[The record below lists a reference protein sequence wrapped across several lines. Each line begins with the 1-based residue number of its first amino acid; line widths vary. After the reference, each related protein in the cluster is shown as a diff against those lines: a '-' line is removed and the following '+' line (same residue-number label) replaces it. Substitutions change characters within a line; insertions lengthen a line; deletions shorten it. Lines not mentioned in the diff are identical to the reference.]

1 MNKDIDP
8 TLEVVHLLDTAY
20 KLRGENMHLS
30 IELAQEALEKSR
42 ELSNSSLIGRS
53 LSKLALFHMVNADNQ
68 KAIEMS
74 EEAIT
79 YFKKNNDELGIA
91 KAKYNI
97 AGVYYKTN
105 NYHLGMFHL
114 IDCLTIFRKHK
125 DKHNESKTHKTL
137 GTVYEILGDQHNA
150 IIAYENAISCAID
163 VHNKNLESNAYNPLS
178 SIFLKQGNIKK
189 ALETIELSVSIKKET
204 GDTRGYAF
212 AIYGRGK
219 VFTHLDRYEEALRDF
234 DEALAIHE
242 HVGDQF
248 AIAMCHNKMAKLFI
262 KTGERDKAKACLK
275 IALDISTSN
284 NLSVMKYKCHYFMY
298 TIYKE
303 ERDQTKA
310 LEYLEK
316 YIEEKDAAINS
327 QTLKII
333 ENYERISKI
342 QSKENEAELQRQKD
356 EIVAQQERAEQ
367 TASMKQ
373 NFLSAMSHEIRTPLN
388 AVTSIISL
396 LRERSDEEEKKLL
409 TSLRFSS
416 KNLMRIINDILDFS
430 KLDSNKMSLEKHPV
444 KFKEVLHNIQQ
455 TYVSLAEDKGI
466 TLALTIGDNVANS
479 YEIDETKLFQI
490 LGNLVSNAI
499 KFTEKGSV
507 AIIVEIVTTHQDT
520 DVLSFKVKDTG
531 IGIPLAERERLFESF
546 YMPKSIMTR
555 NDGGTGLGLSIV
567 KKLIELHG
575 STITI
580 DSEEGEGSV
589 FNFELEFKKAE
600 APVHMDKDMFTALQ
614 NKTAILAEDNEINA
628 LVMRQLLNKWGI
640 SIKRVK
646 NGKQAIVQA
655 QEIKV
660 DFILMDIHM
669 PEMNG
674 FDATHVIRSTEN
686 LNQHT
691 PIFALTADV
700 TSANK
705 GAFSKLFN
713 GFLWKP
719 IEIPRLFDALTKLY
733 SEKDI
738 TPTNLIDTK

>member
-1 MNKDIDP
+1 MNKEIDP
-8 TLEVVHLLDTAY
+8 TLEIVHLLDKAY
-20 KLRGENMHLS
+20 ELRGENMHLS
-30 IELAQEALEKSR
+30 IQLAQEALDKSR
-42 ELSNSSLIGRS
+42 ELDNAPLIGES
-53 LSKLALFHMVNADNQ
+53 LSKLALFHMVSANNQ
-68 KAIEMS
+68 KAIELS
-74 EEAIT
+74 EQAII
-79 YFKKNNDELGIA
+79 YFKKNNNELGIA

-125 DKHNESKTHKTL
+125 DTHNESKTHKTL
-137 GTVYEILGDQHNA
+137 GTIYEILGDQQNA

-163 VHNKNLESNAYNPLS
+163 IKDKNLESNAYNPLS
-178 SIFLKQGNIKK
+178 GIFLKQGNTKK
-189 ALETIELSVSIKKET
+189 ALDIIELSVSIKKET
-204 GDTRGYAF
+204 GDKRGYAF
-212 AIYGRGK
+212 AVYGRGK
-219 VFTHLDRYEEALRDF
+219 VYTNLERYEEACDDF
-234 DEALAIHE
+234 EEALTIHE
-242 HVGDQF
+242 SVGDQF

-262 KTGERDKAKACLK
+262 KTGERDKAKKCLK
-275 IALDISTSN
+275 IALDISHSN
-284 NLSVMKYKCHYFMY
+284 NLSLMKNKCYYFMY
-298 TIYKE
+298 SIYKE
-303 ERDQTKA
+303 EGENLMA

-316 YIEEKDAAINS
+316 YLAEKDAAINS
-327 QTLKII
+327 QTLKVI

-342 QSKENEAELQRQKD
+342 QSKENKAKLRRQKA
-356 EIVAQQERAEQ
+356 EIAAQQERAEQ
-367 TASMKQ
+367 TSAMKQ

-396 LRERSDEEEKKLL
+396 LRDRSDEQDKKLL
-409 TSLRFSS
+409 TSLRFSA
-416 KNLMRIINDILDFS
+416 KNLMQIINDILDFS
-430 KLDSNKMSLEKHPV
+430 KLDSNKMTLEKHPV

-455 TYVSLAEDKGI
+455 TYLTLAEDKGI
-466 TLALTIGDNVANS
+466 RLELVISNTVADS

-499 KFTEKGSV
+499 KFTEKGAVLISV
-507 AIIVEIVTTHQDT
+507 DT
-520 DVLSFKVKDTG
+520 VSVQSDIDRLSFKVKDTG
-531 IGIPLAERERLFESF
+531 IGIPESERERLFESF

-575 STITI
+575 STITME
-580 DSEEGEGSV
+580 SEEGKGSV
-589 FNFELEFKKAE
+589 FHFELEFKKAE
-600 APVHMDKDMFTALQ
+600 APVHMDKDMFEALQ

-655 QEIKV
+655 LELKV

-674 FDATHVIRSTEN
+674 FDAARIIRSTEN
-686 LNQHT
+686 VNQHT

-705 GAFSKLFN
+705 EEFPDLFN

-719 IEIPRLFDALTKLY
+719 IEIPRLFDTLTKLY
-733 SEKDI
+733 SEKD
-738 TPTNLIDTK
+738 TTEVSLIDTE

>member
-1 MNKDIDP
+1 MNRETDP
-8 TLEVVHLLDTAY
+8 TIEVIELLDKAY
-20 KLRGENMHLS
+20 ELRGENMHHS
-30 IELAQEALEKSR
+30 IELAQEALNKSR
-42 ELSNSSLIGRS
+42 ILNDSSLIGKS
-53 LSKLALFHMVNADNQ
+53 LSKLALFHMVSADNQ
-68 KAIEMS
+68 QAIKMS
-74 EEAIT
+74 EQAIAH
-79 YFKKNNDELGIA
+79 FKKDNDELGIA

-114 IDCLTIFRKHK
+114 IDCLTIFRKYN
-125 DKHNESKTHKTL
+125 DQHNESRTHKTL
-137 GTVYEILGDQHNA
+137 GTIYEVLGDQENA
-150 IIAYENAISCAID
+150 IKAYKSAISCAIEAKD
-163 VHNKNLESNAYNPLS
+163 KNLESNAYNPLS
-178 SIFLKQGNIKK
+178 GILLKRGEIAQ
-189 ALETIELSVSIKKET
+189 ALETIELSVSIKIATK
-204 GDTRGYAF
+204 DRRGYAF
-212 AIYGRGK
+212 AIYGRAK
-219 VFTHLDRYEEALRDF
+219 VLTYLERY
-234 DEALAIHE
+234 DEALKDFQEALVIHE
-242 HVGDQF
+242 EVGDQF

-262 KTGERDKAKACLK
+262 KTGKRELAKKCLG
-275 IALDISTSN
+275 IAIDISTEN
-284 NLSVMKYKCHYFMY
+284 DLSIMKYKCYYFMY
-298 TIYKE
+298 SIYKE
-303 ERDQTKA
+303 EDNSEISLDF
-310 LEYLEK
+310 LER
-316 YIEEKDAAINS
+316 YIKEKDAAHNS

-333 ENYERISKI
+333 ENYERISKL
-342 QSKENEAELQRQKD
+342 QSKENEAKLKRQKA
-356 EIVAQQERAEQ
+356 EIAAQQERAEQ

-396 LRERSDEEEKKLL
+396 LQERSDEQEKKLL

-416 KNLMRIINDILDFS
+416 RNLMRIINDILDFS
-430 KLDSNKMSLEKHPV
+430 KLESNKMDLEKHPV
-444 KFKEVLHNIQQ
+444 KFKEVLHNIHQ

-466 TLALTIGDNVANS
+466 QLELKIADTVACS

-490 LGNLVSNAI
+490 IGNLVSNAI

-507 AIIVEIVTTHQDT
+507 EISVNTITIGKET
-520 DVLSFKVKDTG
+520 DRLYFKVKDTG
-531 IGIPLAERERLFESF
+531 IGIPVSEREKLFESF

-567 KKLIELHG
+567 KKLIELHD
-575 STITI
+575 STISI
-580 DSEEGEGSV
+580 DSIEGEGST
-589 FNFELEFKKAE
+589 FKFELEFKKVE
-600 APVHMDKDMFTALQ
+600 APVHMGKDMFKSLQ

-646 NGKQAIVQA
+646 NGKQAVVQA
-655 QEIKV
+655 HEIKV

-674 FDATHVIRSTEN
+674 FDATRIIRSTEN
-686 LNQHT
+686 LNQDT

-705 GAFSKLFN
+705 GEYAHLFD

-738 TPTNLIDTK
+738 SSTNVIDTK

>member
-466 TLALTIGDNVANS
+466 TLALTIGNDVANS

>member
-1 MNKDIDP
+1 MNRDIDP
-8 TLEVVHLLDTAY
+8 TIEVIELLDKAY
-20 KLRGENMHLS
+20 ELRGEDMHRS
-30 IELAQEALEKSR
+30 IELAQEALKKSR
-42 ELSNSSLIGRS
+42 ILNDSSLIGKS
-53 LSKLALFHMVNADNQ
+53 LSKLALFHMVSADNQ
-68 KAIEMS
+68 QAIKMS
-74 EEAIT
+74 EEAIAH
-79 YFKKNNDELGIA
+79 FKKDNDELGIA

-114 IDCLTIFRKHK
+114 IDCLTIFRKYN
-125 DKHNESKTHKTL
+125 DRHNESRTHKTL
-137 GTVYEILGDQHNA
+137 GTIYEVLGDQENA
-150 IIAYENAISCAID
+150 IKAYKSAISCAIEAKD
-163 VHNKNLESNAYNPLS
+163 KNLESNAYNPLS
-178 SIFLKQGNIKK
+178 GILLKRGEIAQ
-189 ALETIELSVSIKKET
+189 ALETIELSVTIKIATK
-204 GDTRGYAF
+204 DRRGYAF
-212 AIYGRGK
+212 AIYGRAK
-219 VFTHLDRYEEALRDF
+219 VLTYLERY
-234 DEALAIHE
+234 DEALKDFQEALVIHE
-242 HVGDQF
+242 EVGDQF

-262 KTGERDKAKACLK
+262 KTGKRDLAKKCLG
-275 IALDISTSN
+275 IAIDISTEN
-284 NLSVMKYKCHYFMY
+284 DLSIMKYKCYYFMY
-298 TIYKE
+298 NIYKE
-303 ERDQTKA
+303 ENNAEVSLD
-310 LEYLEK
+310 YLER
-316 YIEEKDAAINS
+316 YIKEKDAAHNS

-333 ENYERISKI
+333 ENYERISKL
-342 QSKENEAELQRQKD
+342 QSKENEAELQRQKA
-356 EIVAQQERAEQ
+356 EIAAQQERAEQ

-396 LRERSDEEEKKLL
+396 LQERSDEQEKKLL

-416 KNLMRIINDILDFS
+416 RNLMRIINDILDFS
-430 KLDSNKMSLEKHPV
+430 KLESNKMDLEKHPV
-444 KFKEVLHNIQQ
+444 KFKEVLHNIHQ
-455 TYVSLAEDKGI
+455 TYISLAEEKGI
-466 TLALTIGDNVANS
+466 QLELKIADTVACS

-507 AIIVEIVTTHQDT
+507 DIIVDILTTHKET

-531 IGIPLAERERLFESF
+531 IGIPPAERERLFESF

-567 KKLIELHG
+567 KKLIELHD
-575 STITI
+575 STISI
-580 DSEEGEGSV
+580 DSVEGEGST
-589 FNFELEFKKAE
+589 FKFELEFKKVE
-600 APVHMDKDMFTALQ
+600 APIHMDKDMFKSLR
-614 NKTAILAEDNEINA
+614 NKSAILAEDNEINA

-640 SIKRVK
+640 TIKRVK
-646 NGKQAIVQA
+646 NGKQAVVQA
-655 QEIKV
+655 HEIKV

-674 FDATHVIRSTEN
+674 FDATRIIRSTEN
-686 LNQHT
+686 LNRET

-705 GAFSKLFN
+705 GEFAHLFD

-738 TPTNLIDTK
+738 SNTNFIDTE

>member
-8 TLEVVHLLDTAY
+8 TSEVIELLDKAY
-20 KLRGENMHLS
+20 ALRGENMHRS
-30 IELAQEALEKSR
+30 IALAQEALEKSR
-42 ELSNSSLIGRS
+42 KFNNSSLIGKS
-53 LSKLALFHMVNADNQ
+53 LSKLALFHMVSANNQ

-79 YFKKNNDELGIA
+79 HFKKDNDELGIA

-114 IDCLTIFRKHK
+114 IDCLTIFRKYD
-125 DKHNESKTHKTL
+125 DKHNESRTHKTL
-137 GTVYEILGDQHNA
+137 GTIYEVLGDQESA
-150 IIAYENAISCAID
+150 IMAYKSAIACAKD
-163 VHNKNLESNAYNPLS
+163 VNDKNLESNAYNPLS
-178 SIFLKQGNIKK
+178 GILLKKGAIEE
-189 ALETIELSVSIKKET
+189 ALEIIELSVTIKIET
-204 GDTRGYAF
+204 KDRRGYAF
-212 AIYGRGK
+212 AIYGRAK
-219 VFTHLDRYEEALRDF
+219 VLTYLERYDEALKDF
-234 DEALAIHE
+234 QEALAIHE
-242 HVGDQF
+242 EVGDQF

-262 KTGERDKAKACLK
+262 KTEKREMAKKCLR
-275 IALDISTSN
+275 IAIDISTEN
-284 NLSVMKYKCHYFMY
+284 NLSIMKYKCYYFMY
-298 TIYKE
+298 TIYKDE
-303 ERDQTKA
+303 ENTEVSLQ
-310 LEYLEK
+310 YLED
-316 YIEEKDAAINS
+316 YIQEKDAALNS
-327 QTLKII
+327 QTLKVI

-342 QSKENEAELQRQKD
+342 QSKENKAQLERQKA
-356 EIVAQQERAEQ
+356 EIAAKQERAEQ
-367 TASMKQ
+367 EASMKQ

-396 LRERSDEEEKKLL
+396 LRERSDEDEKKLL
-409 TSLRFSS
+409 TSLRFSA
-416 KNLMRIINDILDFS
+416 NHLMHIINDILDFS
-430 KLDSNKMSLEKHPV
+430 KLESNKMDLEKHPV
-444 KFKEVLHNIQQ
+444 KFKEVLRNIQQ

-466 TLALTIGDNVANS
+466 TLDLKIADTVADS

-490 LGNLVSNAI
+490 IGNLVSNAI

-507 AIIVEIVTTHQDT
+507 EICVDT
-520 DVLSFKVKDTG
+520 SSVSKEIDTLSFKVKDTG
-531 IGIPLAERERLFESF
+531 IGIPVSEREKLFESF

-575 STITI
+575 STISI
-580 DSEEGEGSV
+580 DSAEGEGSV
-589 FNFELEFKKAE
+589 FKFELEFKKAE
-600 APVHMDKDMFTALQ
+600 APVHMDKEVFKSLQ

-655 QEIKV
+655 LEFKV

-674 FDATHVIRSTEN
+674 FDATRIIRSTEN
-686 LNQHT
+686 VNQHT

-705 GAFSKLFN
+705 DEFAHLFD

-719 IEIPRLFDALTKLY
+719 IEIQRMFDALTKVY
-733 SEKDI
+733 SEKDSS
-738 TPTNLIDTK
+738 DTHFIKTK

>member
-1 MNKDIDP
+1 MNRDIDP
-8 TLEVVHLLDTAY
+8 TIEVIELLDKAY
-20 KLRGENMHLS
+20 ELRGEDMHRS
-30 IELAQEALEKSR
+30 IELAQKALNRSR
-42 ELSNSSLIGRS
+42 ILNDSSLIGKS
-53 LSKLALFHMVNADNQ
+53 LSKLALFHMVSADNQ
-68 KAIEMS
+68 KAIKMS
-74 EEAIT
+74 EEAISH
-79 YFKKNNDELGIA
+79 FKKDNDELGIA

-114 IDCLTIFRKHK
+114 IDCLTIFRKYK
-125 DKHNESKTHKTL
+125 DRHNESRTHKTL
-137 GTVYEILGDQHNA
+137 GTIYEVLGDQENA
-150 IIAYENAISCAID
+150 IKAYKSAISCAIEAKD
-163 VHNKNLESNAYNPLS
+163 KNLESNAYNPLS
-178 SIFLKQGNIKK
+178 GILLKRGEIAQ
-189 ALETIELSVSIKKET
+189 ALETIELSVRIKIATK
-204 GDTRGYAF
+204 DRRGYAF
-212 AIYGRGK
+212 AIYGRAK
-219 VFTHLDRYEEALRDF
+219 VLTYIERYDEALKDF
-234 DEALAIHE
+234 QEALAIHE
-242 HVGDQF
+242 EVGDQF

-262 KTGERDKAKACLK
+262 KTGKRELAKKCLG
-275 IALDISTSN
+275 IAIDISTEN
-284 NLSVMKYKCHYFMY
+284 DLSIMKYKCYYFMY
-298 TIYKE
+298 NIHKE
-303 ERDQTKA
+303 EGNSEVSLDF
-310 LEYLEK
+310 LER
-316 YIEEKDAAINS
+316 YIKEKDAAHNS

-333 ENYERISKI
+333 ENYERISKL
-342 QSKENEAELQRQKD
+342 QSKENEAKLKRQKA
-356 EIVAQQERAEQ
+356 EIAAQQERAEQ

-396 LRERSDEEEKKLL
+396 LQERSDEQEKKLL

-416 KNLMRIINDILDFS
+416 RNLMRIINDILDFS
-430 KLDSNKMSLEKHPV
+430 KLESNKMDLEKHPV
-444 KFKEVLHNIQQ
+444 KFKEVLFNIQQ

-466 TLALTIGDNVANS
+466 TLDLKIADTVACS

-490 LGNLVSNAI
+490 IGNLVSNAI

-507 AIIVEIVTTHQDT
+507 VINVDT
-520 DVLSFKVKDTG
+520 ITIGKETDRLYFEVKDTG
-531 IGIPLAERERLFESF
+531 IGIPASEREKLFESF

-567 KKLIELHG
+567 KKLIELHD
-575 STITI
+575 STISI
-580 DSEEGEGSV
+580 DSIEGEGST
-589 FNFELEFKKAE
+589 FKFELEFKKAE
-600 APVHMDKDMFTALQ
+600 APVHMDKDMFKSLQ

-646 NGKQAIVQA
+646 NGKQAVVQA
-655 QEIKV
+655 HEFKV

-674 FDATHVIRSTEN
+674 FDATRIIRSTEN
-686 LNQHT
+686 LNRET

-705 GAFSKLFN
+705 GEFAHLFN

-738 TPTNLIDTK
+738 SSTNVINTK

>member
-1 MNKDIDP
+1 MNKDLDP
-8 TLEVVHLLDTAY
+8 TLKVIHLLDKAY
-20 KLRGENMHLS
+20 ELRGENMRLS
-30 IELAQEALEKSR
+30 IKLAQDALEKSR
-42 ELSNSSLIGRS
+42 ELNDASLIGKS
-53 LSKLALFHMVNADNQ
+53 LSKLALFHMVSADNQ

-74 EEAIT
+74 EEAIR
-79 YFKKNNDELGIA
+79 YFKKDNDELGIA

-150 IIAYENAISCAID
+150 IIAYENAISCAIE
-163 VHNKNLESNAYNPLS
+163 VHDKNLESNAYNPLS
-178 SIFLKQGNIKK
+178 GIFLKQGDIKK
-189 ALETIELSVSIKKET
+189 ALDIIELSVSIKKET

-219 VFTHLDRYEEALRDF
+219 VFTYLDRYEEALRDF
-234 DEALAIHE
+234 DEALAIHKN
-242 HVGDQF
+242 VGDQF
-248 AIAMCHNKMAKLFI
+248 AISMCHNKMAKLFI
-262 KTGERDKAKACLK
+262 KTGDRDKAKACLK
-275 IALDISTSN
+275 MALDISTSN
-284 NLSVMKYKCHYFMY
+284 NLSVMKYKCYNFMY

-303 ERDQTKA
+303 DGDHTKA
-310 LEYLEK
+310 LGYLEK
-316 YIEEKDAAINS
+316 YLEEKDAAVNS
-327 QTLKII
+327 QTLKVI

-342 QSKENEAELQRQKD
+342 QSKENEAELERQKA

-396 LRERSDEEEKKLL
+396 LRERSDDDEKKLL

-444 KFKEVLHNIQQ
+444 KFKEFLHNMQQ
-455 TYVSLAEDKGI
+455 TYVSLADEKGI
-466 TLALTIGDNVANS
+466 QLQVHIADTVADT

-507 AIIVEIVTTHQDT
+507 DIIVDTVTVQQDT
-520 DVLSFKVKDTG
+520 DLLSFKIKDTG
-531 IGIPLAERERLFESF
+531 VGIPSTEKERLFESF

-575 STITI
+575 NTITV
-580 DSEEGEGSV
+580 DSVEGEGSV

-600 APVHMDKDMFTALQ
+600 APIHMDKDMFKALQ

-655 QEIKV
+655 LELKV

-674 FDATHVIRSTEN
+674 FDATRIIRSTEN

-700 TSANK
+700 TSANQEEF
-705 GAFSKLFN
+705 AHLFD

-719 IEIPRLFDALTKLY
+719 IDISRLFDTLTKIY
-733 SEKDI
+733 SEKDL
-738 TPTNLIDTK
+738 TVTNFIDTK

>member
-1 MNKDIDP
+1 MNKDINP
-8 TLEVVHLLDTAY
+8 TLKVLHLLDKAY
-20 KLRGENMHLS
+20 QLRGENMHLS
-30 IELAQEALEKSR
+30 IALAQEALEKSR
-42 ELSNSSLIGRS
+42 ELDDSSLIGKS
-53 LSKLALFHMVNADNQ
+53 LSKLALFHMVSADNQ

-74 EEAIT
+74 EEAIR

-91 KAKYNI
+91 KAQYNI

-163 VHNKNLESNAYNPLS
+163 IKDKNLESNAYNPLS
-178 SIFLKQGNIKK
+178 GIFLKQGNIKK
-189 ALETIELSVSIKKET
+189 ALDIIELSVSIKKET

-219 VFTHLDRYEEALRDF
+219 VFTYLEKYDEALRDF
-234 DEALAIHE
+234 DEAFAIHE

-248 AIAMCHNKMAKLFI
+248 AMAMCHNKMAKLFI
-262 KTGERDKAKACLK
+262 KTEEREKAKICLK
-275 IALDISTSN
+275 KALDISTSN
-284 NLSVMKYKCHYFMY
+284 NLSMMKYKCYHFLY
-298 TIYKE
+298 TICKDE
-303 ERDQTKA
+303 GDHVTA
-310 LEYLEK
+310 LGYLEK
-316 YIEEKDAAINS
+316 YLDEKDAAVNS
-327 QTLKII
+327 QTLKVI

-342 QSKENEAELQRQKD
+342 QSKENEVELARQKA

-367 TASMKQ
+367 TAAMKQ

-396 LRERSDEEEKKLL
+396 LTERSDDEEKKLL

-430 KLDSNKMSLEKHPV
+430 KLDSNKMSLEKHPI
-444 KFKEVLHNIQQ
+444 KFKEFLHNIQQ
-455 TYVSLAEDKGI
+455 TYVSLAEEKGI
-466 TLALTIGDNVANS
+466 QLHLQIGDTVANT

-499 KFTEKGSV
+499 KFTEKGCV
-507 AIIVEIVTTHQDT
+507 YIIVDTVTIHQDT
-520 DVLSFKVKDTG
+520 DLLSFKVKDTG
-531 IGIPLAERERLFESF
+531 IGIPLTEKERLFESF

-575 STITI
+575 NTISV
-580 DSEEGEGSV
+580 DSIEGKGSV

-600 APVHMDKDMFTALQ
+600 APVHMDKDMFKALR

-628 LVMRQLLNKWGI
+628 LVIRQLLNKWGI

-655 QEIKV
+655 LELKV

-674 FDATHVIRSTEN
+674 FDATRIIRSTEN
-686 LNQHT
+686 VNQHT
-691 PIFALTADV
+691 PIFALTAM
-700 TSANK
+700 
-705 GAFSKLFN
+705 
-713 GFLWKP
+713 
-719 IEIPRLFDALTKLY
+719 
-733 SEKDI
+733 
-738 TPTNLIDTK
+738 

>member
-1 MNKDIDP
+1 MNKDLDP
-8 TLEVVHLLDTAY
+8 TLKVIHLLDKAY
-20 KLRGENMHLS
+20 ELRGENMHHS

-42 ELSNSSLIGRS
+42 ELNDASLIGRS
-53 LSKLALFHMVNADNQ
+53 LSKLALFHMVSADNQ

-79 YFKKNNDELGIA
+79 YFKKDNDELGIA
-91 KAKYNI
+91 KAQYNI

-114 IDCLTIFRKHK
+114 IDCLTIFRKHN

-137 GTVYEILGDQHNA
+137 GTIYEVLGDQHNA
-150 IIAYENAISCAID
+150 TIAYENAISCAID
-163 VHNKNLESNAYNPLS
+163 VKDKNLESNAYNPLS
-178 SIFLKQGNIKK
+178 GIFLKQGNIKK

-219 VFTHLDRYEEALRDF
+219 VCIELERYEEARNDF
-234 DEALAIHE
+234 HEALAIHKS
-242 HVGDQF
+242 VGDQF

-262 KTGERDKAKACLK
+262 KTNEKEKAKICLK
-275 IALDISTSN
+275 IAIDISTTN
-284 NLSVMKYKCHYFMY
+284 NLSIMKYKCYHFMY

-303 ERDQTKA
+303 EGDSLTA
-310 LEYLEK
+310 LTYLER
-316 YIEEKDAAINS
+316 YLEEKDSAVNS
-327 QTLKII
+327 QTLKVI

-342 QSKENEAELQRQKD
+342 QSKENEADLKRQKA
-356 EIVAQQERAEQ
+356 EIIAQQERAEQ

-430 KLDSNKMSLEKHPV
+430 KLDSNKMTLEKHPV

-455 TYVSLAEDKGI
+455 TYISLAEDKGI

-507 AIIVEIVTTHQDT
+507 SIIVDVLTTHQNT

-580 DSEEGEGSV
+580 DGEEGEGSE
-589 FNFELEFKKAE
+589 FNFELEFKKAK

-674 FDATHVIRSTEN
+674 FDATHIIRSTEN

-700 TSANK
+700 TSADK
-705 GAFSKLFN
+705 GAFSHLFN

-719 IEIPRLFDALTKLY
+719 IDIPRLFDALTKLY

-738 TPTNLIDTK
+738 TATNLVNTK

>member
-1 MNKDIDP
+1 MNKEIDP
-8 TLEVVHLLDTAY
+8 TLEVVQLLDKAY
-20 KLRGENMHLS
+20 ALRGQDMLLS
-30 IELAQEALEKSR
+30 IQLAQEALEKSR
-42 ELSNSSLIGRS
+42 KLDNASLIGES
-53 LSKLALFHMVNADNQ
+53 LSKLALFHMVSADNQ

-74 EEAIT
+74 EQAIV
-79 YFKKNNDELGIA
+79 YFKKDNDELGIA
-91 KAKYNI
+91 RAKYNI

-114 IDCLTIFRKHK
+114 IDCLTIFHKHK
-125 DKHNESKTHKTL
+125 DTHNESKTHKTL
-137 GTVYEILGDQHNA
+137 GTIYEILGDQYNA
-150 IIAYENAISCAID
+150 IIAYKNAISCAID
-163 VHNKNLESNAYNPLS
+163 IKDKNLESNAYNPLS
-178 SIFLKQGNIKK
+178 GIFLKQGHIKK
-189 ALETIELSVSIKKET
+189 ALDIIELSVSIKKET
-204 GDTRGYAF
+204 GDIRGYAF

-219 VFTHLDRYEEALRDF
+219 VYTHLKRYQEARDDF
-234 DEALAIHE
+234 EKALAIHE
-242 HVGDQF
+242 SVGDQF

-262 KTGERDKAKACLK
+262 KTGARDKAKECLK
-275 IALDISTSN
+275 KALDISHAN
-284 NLSVMKYKCHYFMY
+284 NLSMMKNKCYYFMY
-298 TIYKE
+298 SIYKE
-303 ERDQTKA
+303 EGKNLLA

-316 YIEEKDAAINS
+316 YLEEKDAAINS
-327 QTLKII
+327 QTLKVI

-342 QSKENEAELQRQKD
+342 QSKENEAKLRRQKA
-356 EIVAQQERAEQ
+356 EIAAQQERAEQ
-367 TASMKQ
+367 TAAMKQ

-396 LRERSDEEEKKLL
+396 LKDRSDEQDKKLL
-409 TSLRFSS
+409 TSLQFSA
-416 KNLMRIINDILDFS
+416 KNLMQIINDILDFS
-430 KLDSNKMSLEKHPV
+430 KLDSNKMTLEKHPV
-444 KFKEVLHNIQQ
+444 KFKEILHNIQQ
-455 TYVSLAEDKGI
+455 TYLTLAEDKGI
-466 TLALTIGDNVANS
+466 NLELVISDTVADS

-507 AIIVEIVTTHQDT
+507 TIEVDTISVQPDT
-520 DVLSFKVKDTG
+520 DRLSFKVKDTG
-531 IGIPLAERERLFESF
+531 IGIPESERERLFESF

-580 DSEEGEGSV
+580 ESKEGQGST
-589 FNFELEFKKAE
+589 FHFELEFKKAE
-600 APVHMDKDMFTALQ
+600 APVHMDKDMFEALQ

-655 QEIKV
+655 LELKV

-674 FDATHVIRSTEN
+674 FDAARIIRSTEN
-686 LNQHT
+686 VNQDT

-700 TSANK
+700 TSASK
-705 GAFSKLFN
+705 KEFSDLFD

-719 IEIPRLFDALTKLY
+719 IEIPRLFDTLTKLY
-733 SEKDI
+733 SEKDTTEI
-738 TPTNLIDTK
+738 SLMDTE